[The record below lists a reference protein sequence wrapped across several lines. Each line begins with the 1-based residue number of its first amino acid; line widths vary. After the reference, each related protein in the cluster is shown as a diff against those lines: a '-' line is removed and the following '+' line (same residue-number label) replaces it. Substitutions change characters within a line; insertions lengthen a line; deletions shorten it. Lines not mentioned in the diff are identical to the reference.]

1 MDEDEPNIE
10 AIKEDAYESGWVNG
24 VAEGYD
30 RGVEV
35 GYQRALEDHGL
46 IDPNTRK
53 DTRYD

>member
-46 IDPNTRK
+46 IGSDTRK